1 MELRQLHEIMLG
13 SQKLKI
19 YIEDQFEPV
28 FIGYNSSIDETILDE
43 QIDFI
48 FPSTEEKD
56 CVIIQLERRY

>member
-13 SQKLKI
+13 SQRLKI

-28 FIGYNSSIDETILDE
+28 FIGYNSSIVETILDE

-48 FPSTEEKD
+48 FSSTDED
-56 CVIIQLERRY
+56 IIIIQLERRY

>member
-13 SQKLKI
+13 SQRLKI

-28 FIGYNSSIDETILDE
+28 FIGYNGNIDDIILDE

-48 FPSTEEKD
+48 FPSTDEKD
-56 CVIIQLERRY
+56 LIIIQLERRY